1 MTSHAR
7 RTSQEW
13 AGAVRRRTGLG
24 RPLPLGAPGDG
35 LWIAARPAE
44 AALRTAARQVDGIRL
59 RSLRLGPSGPSA
71 ARPAPPAPEAAVA
84 PGPLRVE
91 AVFDSVGGGPVTE
104 AARRLREEVAAAAV
118 EFGLAVEEV
127 DLTVADL
134 LLEEYARPGDDADA
148 EADADEPSA
157 PPGPARPAGGH
168 AAPAGADEALVE
180 AAVRA
185 VPGVLEPRGMPVVP
199 GGPARRGLHLSRDG
213 ATGRHLVRVDVAV
226 SRARRPLEVAT
237 GVREAVA
244 AVLPEAAVAVLVTAV
259 E

>member
-44 AALRTAARQVDGIRL
+44 AALRTAARQVDGTRL
-59 RSLRLGPSGPSA
+59 RGLRLGPADPSGP
-71 ARPAPPAPEAAVA
+71 RPAPPAPEAAVA

-91 AVFDSVGGGPVTE
+91 AAFDSVGGGPVTE
-104 AARRLREEVAAAAV
+104 AARRLREQVAAAAA
-118 EFGLAVEEV
+118 ELGLAVAEV

-134 LLEEYARPGDDADA
+134 LLEEYARPGDDADED
-148 EADADEPSA
+148 EAEPSS

-168 AAPAGADEALVE
+168 GAPAGADEALVE

-185 VPGVLEPRGMPVVP
+185 VPGVLEPRGMPVMP
-199 GGPARRGLHLSRDG
+199 GGPARRGLHLSREE
-213 ATGRHLVRVDVAV
+213 ATGRRLVRVDVAV
-226 SRARRPLEVAT
+226 SRARPPLEVAT
-237 GVREAVA
+237 GVREAVT